1 MTEPEALGPDRLKHL
16 EFIQAVITRCATT
29 SFVIKGWTLSIV
41 AAVLALVAK
50 QIDPWIA
57 GAILVPILAFW
68 GLDAFFLRQER
79 MYRSLYEDA
88 RRPDGGVDLLDM
100 STASYHDGI
109 TWFVAARSFSLVA
122 FYGALAVVGL
132 GFLIISLGSR

>member
-50 QIDPWIA
+50 QIDPSTGPW
-57 GAILVPILAFW
+57 
-68 GLDAFFLRQER
+68 
-79 MYRSLYEDA
+79 RS
-88 RRPDGGVDLLDM
+88 
-100 STASYHDGI
+100 SAS
-109 TWFVAARSFSLVA
+109 ASSSSL
-122 FYGALAVVGL
+122 
-132 GFLIISLGSR
+132 